1 MLSNLLFL
9 LTTGDAQRLHVIGK
23 ESVERLNNIDPL
35 IKVIILANL
44 TIFSF
49 WQIASRLDSLKQIQI
64 YRQLMFDHFTAS
76 YDGVFNRGLYHTLLT
91 STFSHMDILHLGFN
105 MTALMSY
112 SSIAKNLGPTKFLY
126 LYLGGRVV
134 SSLCQVMH
142 KHISS
147 NSSSQSTSLP
157 IHRSL
162 GASGA
167 ISAIKAW
174 CIFRVPNVIADF
186 LIYGQVV
193 KMKNIEYGAL
203 LFFVDVIGMIANIS
217 IPLTFDQLNNE
228 LLGVINPSTIG
239 YAAHVG
245 GAVYGAVLSYFKF

>member
-1 MLSNLLFL
+1 M
-9 LTTGDAQRLHVIGK
+9 
-23 ESVERLNNIDPL
+23 
-35 IKVIILANL
+35 IILANL
-44 TIFSF
+44 TICSF
-49 WQIASRLDSLKQIQI
+49 WQIASGLDSLKQIQI
-64 YRQLMFDHFTAS
+64 YRQLMYDHFTAS
-76 YDGVFNRGLYHTLLT
+76 YDGVFNRGFYHTLLT
-91 STFSHMDILHLGFN
+91 STFSHIGILHLGFN

-112 SSIAKNLGPTKFLY
+112 SSVAKHLGPTKFLY
-126 LYLGGRVV
+126 LYLGGGVV

-174 CIFRVPNVIADF
+174 CIFCVPNFITDVV
-186 LIYGQVV
+186 IYGQIV
-193 KMKNIEYGAL
+193 KMKLIEYGAL

-217 IPLTFDQLNNE
+217 IPLTFDQLSNV
-228 LLGVINPSTIG
+228 LLGKVNPSTIG
-239 YAAHVG
+239 YVAHVG
-245 GAVYGAVLSYFKF
+245 GAVYGAVLSFFKL

>member
-9 LTTGDAQRLHVIGK
+9 LTTGDVQRLHVIGK

-44 TIFSF
+44 TICSF
-49 WQIASRLDSLKQIQI
+49 WQIASGLDSLKQIQI
-64 YRQLMFDHFTAS
+64 YRQLMYDHFTAS
-76 YDGVFNRGLYHTLLT
+76 YDGVFNRGLYHTLFT
-91 STFSHMDILHLGFN
+91 STFSHMDIHHLGFN

-112 SSIAKNLGPTKFLY
+112 SSVAKHLGPTKFLY
-126 LYLGGRVV
+126 LYLGGGVV

-147 NSSSQSTSLP
+147 SSSSRSVS
-157 IHRSL
+157 SL

-174 CIFRVPNVIADF
+174 FIFRIPNEVVDVV
-186 LIYGQVV
+186 IYGRVV

-217 IPLTFDQLNNE
+217 IPLTFDQL
-228 LLGVINPSTIG
+228 LLGAINPSTIG

-245 GAVYGAVLSYFKF
+245 GAVYGAVLSYFKL

>member
-1 MLSNLLFL
+1 M
-9 LTTGDAQRLHVIGK
+9 
-23 ESVERLNNIDPL
+23 NNIDYL
-35 IKVIILANL
+35 VNTVVVVNL

-49 WQIASRLDSLKQIQI
+49 WQIATCRSVDLSLDSLKQLQI
-64 YRQLMFDHFTAS
+64 YRQLMYDHFTVS

-91 STFSHMDILHLGFN
+91 STFSHINILHLGFN
-105 MTALMSY
+105 MTALLQLMSH
-112 SSIAKNLGPTKFLY
+112 SSIAKHLGPTKFLY
-126 LYLGGRVV
+126 LYLGGGVV

-147 NSSSQSTSLP
+147 NSNRSSRSTSLP
-157 IHRSL
+157 IYRSL

-167 ISAIKAW
+167 ISAVKAW
-174 CIFRVPNVIADF
+174 SIFRAPNEVVDVV
-186 LIYGQVV
+186 IYGQVV

-217 IPLTFDQLNNE
+217 IPLTFDQLV
-228 LLGVINPSTIG
+228 LGAINPSTIG

-245 GAVYGAVLSYFKF
+245 GAVYGAVLSYFKL

>member
-1 MLSNLLFL
+1 M
-9 LTTGDAQRLHVIGK
+9 
-23 ESVERLNNIDPL
+23 
-35 IKVIILANL
+35 
-44 TIFSF
+44 
-49 WQIASRLDSLKQIQI
+49 
-64 YRQLMFDHFTAS
+64 YDHFTVS

-91 STFSHMDILHLGFN
+91 STFSHMNILHLGFN
-105 MTALMSY
+105 MTALIQLMSH

-126 LYLGGRVV
+126 LYLGGGVV

-142 KHISS
+142 KHS
-147 NSSSQSTSLP
+147 NSNWSSWSISLP
-157 IHRSL
+157 IYRSL

-174 CIFRVPNVIADF
+174 SVFRAPNEVVDVV
-186 LIYGQVV
+186 IYGQVV

-217 IPLTFDQLNNE
+217 IPLTFDQLV
-228 LLGVINPSTIG
+228 LGAINPSTIG

-245 GAVYGAVLSYFKF
+245 GAVYGAVLSYFKL